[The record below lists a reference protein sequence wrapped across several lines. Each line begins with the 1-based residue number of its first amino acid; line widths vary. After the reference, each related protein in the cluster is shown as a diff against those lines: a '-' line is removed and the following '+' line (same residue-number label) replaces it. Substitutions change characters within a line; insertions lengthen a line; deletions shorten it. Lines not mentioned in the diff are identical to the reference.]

1 MPNKT
6 RIIGN
11 LAGLGLVLGVMTHIV
26 LAQEHKKE
34 MPISTIEQTS
44 KFQKI
49 EQPLALKL
57 AVITGGVGLIA
68 AELWWFTGS
77 KNRLK

>member
-1 MPNKT
+1 
-6 RIIGN
+6 
-11 LAGLGLVLGVMTHIV
+11 
-26 LAQEHKKE
+26 
-34 MPISTIEQTS
+34 MPISTNEQTS